1 MTREFFA
8 TVPMPFAI
16 YTLIVWGVA
25 FIVVLF
31 AVIMLLSPLVRESI
45 AWMRETFAE
54 PVQASQPEPARIV
67 TKVALHRP
75 RSFREPAPKGFD
87 ARRPYLRA
95 IAGGRQ

>member
-1 MTREFFA
+1 MTKEFFA

-25 FIVVLF
+25 FIVVLI
-31 AVIMLLSPLVRESI
+31 AVFFVLPPLLRESRQE
-45 AWMRETFAE
+45 MREMLAAPQE
-54 PVQASQPEPARIV
+54 PERIV